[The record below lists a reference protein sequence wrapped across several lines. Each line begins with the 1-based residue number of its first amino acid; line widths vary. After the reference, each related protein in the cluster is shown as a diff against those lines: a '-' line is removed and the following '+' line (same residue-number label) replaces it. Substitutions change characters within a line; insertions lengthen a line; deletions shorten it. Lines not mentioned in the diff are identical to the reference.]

1 MQQQDLLDAT
11 KLFSVKG
18 KIALV
23 SGGGTGIGLYIATGL
38 ATNGTKVY
46 ITGRRKDK
54 LEAAASQFAATGN
67 GGSLIPL
74 QGDVSSKDSVAK
86 LVEDYKK
93 LESKLDILVNSA
105 GVLHVDPIKSHP
117 DDGKRLDNLMQ
128 ALWSSEEAGWKNSL
142 DVNVTALYFMSVGFA
157 PLLHES
163 YKQNP
168 SSAEE
173 PRETPNIINIGS
185 IAGTHNARDAAA
197 VSYQAS
203 KSAVNHLTKCL
214 ATRFVSSFVSATTV
228 LVDSSPFM
236 FHSFLPLHIRVN
248 GINPGLFPSEMTK
261 TDPKVL
267 RETHKTHFRAMPE
280 GRAGAPPDIA
290 GPVIML
296 SSRAGAYI
304 NGNMLDVGGGR
315 SLLLSGA
322 ILPDPK

>member
-11 KLFSVKG
+11 KLFSVKD
-18 KIALV
+18 KVALV
-23 SGGGTGIGLYIATGL
+23 TGGGTGIGWYIATGL
-38 ATNGTKVY
+38 ATNGAKVY
-46 ITGRRKDK
+46 IVGRRKDK
-54 LEAAASQFAATGN
+54 LDAAVAQFKSTGN
-67 GGSLIPL
+67 GGSLVAL

-86 LVEDYKK
+86 LVEDYKQ

-105 GVLHVDPIKSHP
+105 GVLHNEVIKSHP
-117 DDGKRLDNLMQ
+117 DDVDNLVNSM
-128 ALWSSEEAGWKNSL
+128 WSIEESGWKQSL
-142 DVNVTALYFMSVGFA
+142 DINVAALYWTSVGFA
-157 PLLHES
+157 PLLHEA

-185 IAGTHNARDAAA
+185 IAGTHNARDGASVA
-197 VSYQAS
+197 YQTS
-203 KSAVNHLTKCL
+203 KSAVIHLTKCL
-214 ATRFVSSFVSATTV
+214 ATRF
-228 LVDSSPFM
+228 
-236 FHSFLPLHIRVN
+236 LPLHVRVN
-248 GINPGLFPSEMTK
+248 GINPGLFPSEMTV

-267 RETHKTHFRAMPE
+267 KETHATHFKAMPE

-296 SSRAGAYI
+296 SSRAGAYM

-315 SLLLSGA
+315 SLMLSGA